1 MNRWERYVKVVRW
14 AARRYTENGLLRV
27 SVGGKPTRFARI
39 EKAAARK
46 YLTGIM
52 PANFIE

>member
-1 MNRWERYVKVVRW
+1 MDQWEKYLRLVRW